1 MPQLTQEQLEF
12 FNTNGYLIIEDVLN
26 DLDLDNIRK
35 EYEAILDREVPKLV
49 DSGQLSQD
57 YKALPFEER
66 YTKILQEL
74 DDMYALYQYL
84 DISLP
89 LLHKM
94 EADASLNAGPAV
106 FKHLLSNPK
115 ILDIAESI
123 VGPELYSNPVQHTR
137 IKPPQIALK
146 NKELDSNVARTGWHQ
161 DEAVLSDE
169 AVDINILTVWVA
181 ITDATEENGCMVC
194 VPGSHKQ
201 DVSMHCPGNTFSSA
215 EIFIPDELI
224 DQKTVT
230 PMPVKKGGVVLL
242 HQLTEH
248 ASLEN
253 KSEQIRWS
261 FDLRYNVIGQNSG
274 REIFPGFVVRSQKH
288 PEEILTDAQIWAEE
302 WFNTRNQLAAQGDIA
317 FNERWKKFNRHSL
330 CA

>member
-1 MPQLTQEQLEF
+1 MPKLTQEQLTF
-12 FNTNGYLIIEDVLN
+12 FNNNGYLIVENVLN
-26 DLDLDNIRK
+26 ENDIENIRS
-35 EYEAILDREVPKLV
+35 EYEAILDREVPKLIAT
-49 DSGQLSQD
+49 GQLSQD
-57 YKALPFEER
+57 YSSFGFEER

-74 DDMYALYQYL
+74 DDMYAIYQHL

-89 LLHKM
+89 LLHSM
-94 EADASLNAGPAV
+94 DADASLNAGPAV

-123 VGPELYSNPVQHTR
+123 IGPELYSNPVQHTR
-137 IKPPQIALK
+137 IKPPQNALA
-146 NKELDSNVARTGWHQ
+146 NKALDSNIARTGWHQ
-161 DEAVLSDE
+161 DEAVLTDD
-169 AVDINILTVWVA
+169 ALDINMLTVWVA

-194 VPGSHKQ
+194 VPGSHK
-201 DVSMHCPGNTFSSA
+201 DAVSMHCPGNSFSSA

-224 DQKTVT
+224 PQEKIT
-230 PMPVKKGGVVLL
+230 PMPVKKGGLVLL

-248 ASLEN
+248 GSLEN
-253 KSEQIRWS
+253 NSQQIRWS

-274 REIFPGFVVRSQKH
+274 REIFPGFVARSQKH
-288 PEEILTDAQIWAEE
+288 PEEVLTDAQVWAEE
-302 WFNTRNQLAAQGDIA
+302 WFSTRDQLAAQGEVA

>member
-1 MPQLTQEQLEF
+1 MPKLSQEQLEF
-12 FNTNGYLIIEDVLN
+12 FNINGYLIIEDVLN
-26 DLDLDNIRK
+26 NHDIENIRQ
-35 EYEAILDREVPKLV
+35 EYAAILDREVPKLV
-49 DSGQLSQD
+49 ESGQLSQD
-57 YKALPFEER
+57 YGALEFEER

-94 EADASLNAGPAV
+94 EPTASLNAGPAV
-106 FKHLLSNPK
+106 FNHLLSNPK

-137 IKPPQIALK
+137 IKPPQKTLT
-146 NKELDSNVARTGWHQ
+146 NKDLDSNVARTGWHQ

-181 ITDATEENGCMVC
+181 VTDATEENGCMIC

-201 DVSMHCPGNTFSSA
+201 AVSMHCPGNTFSSA

-224 DQKTVT
+224 DQKQVT

-253 KSEQIRWS
+253 NSEQIRWS

-274 REIFPGFVVRSQKH
+274 REIFPGFVARSQNNPK
-288 PEEILTDAQIWAEE
+288 EVLTDAQVWAEE
-302 WFNTRNQLAAQGDIA
+302 WFSTRDQLAAKGDIA

>member
-1 MPQLTQEQLEF
+1 MPKLTQEQLTF
-12 FNTNGYLIIEDVLN
+12 FNNNGYLIVENVLN
-26 DLDLDNIRK
+26 ENDIENIRS
-35 EYEAILDREVPKLV
+35 EYEAILDREVPKLIAT
-49 DSGQLSQD
+49 GQLSQD
-57 YKALPFEER
+57 YSSFGFEER

-74 DDMYALYQYL
+74 DDMYAIYQHL

-89 LLHKM
+89 LLHSM
-94 EADASLNAGPAV
+94 DADASLNAGPAV

-123 VGPELYSNPVQHTR
+123 IGPELYSNPVQHTR
-137 IKPPQIALK
+137 IKPPQNALA
-146 NKELDSNVARTGWHQ
+146 NKALDSNIARTGWHQ
-161 DEAVLSDE
+161 DEAVLTDD
-169 AVDINILTVWVA
+169 ALDINMLTVWVA

-194 VPGSHKQ
+194 VPGSHK
-201 DVSMHCPGNTFSSA
+201 DAVSMHCPGNSFSSA

-224 DQKTVT
+224 PQEKIT

-248 ASLEN
+248 GSLEN
-253 KSEQIRWS
+253 NSQQIRWS

-274 REIFPGFVVRSQKH
+274 REIFPGFVARSQKH
-288 PEEILTDAQIWAEE
+288 PEEVLTDAQVWAEE
-302 WFNTRNQLAAQGDIA
+302 WFSTRDQLAAQGEVA

>member
-1 MPQLTQEQLEF
+1 MPKLTEEQLAF
-12 FNTNGYLIIEDVLN
+12 FNTNGYLIVENVLSDN
-26 DLDLDNIRK
+26 DIQNIRA
-35 EYEAILDREVPKLV
+35 EYESILDREVPKLIET
-49 DSGQLSQD
+49 GQLTQS
-57 YKALPFEER
+57 YSNLGFEER

-74 DDMYALYQYL
+74 DDMYAIYQHL

-106 FKHLLSNPK
+106 FEHLLSNPN

-137 IKPPQIALK
+137 IKPPQNVLV
-146 NKELDSNVARTGWHQ
+146 NKALDSNVAKTGWHQ

-224 DQKTVT
+224 DQSTVT

-253 KSEQIRWS
+253 RSEQIRWS

-274 REIFPGFVVRSQKH
+274 REIFPGFVARSKAH
-288 PEEILTDAQIWAEE
+288 PEEVLRDAQVWAEE
-302 WFNTRNQLAAQGDIA
+302 WFSTRDQLAAKGDIA